1 MNETVLIYIE
11 LDGELIRLITNDFYR
26 TEIEQ
31 FLKEAIKNNMETDD
45 ILDILEGSFPCSVIE
60 VASFVRLTREEYK
73 IIDLQTGEVVDTVDF
88 RGAKEFIRNLWEED
102 LSSSAEHIEFMLM
115 VINGIQTLEEL
126 NNIADTFDYEI
137 VEVSAANFSVLTIN

>member
-1 MNETVLIYIE
+1 MNDTVLIYVE

-26 TEIEQ
+26 AEIEQ
-31 FLKEAIKNNMETDD
+31 FLKEAIEKNMETDD

-88 RGAKEFIRNLWEED
+88 RGAKEFIKNLWED
-102 LSSSAEHIEFMLM
+102 HRSNAERIEFMLM
-115 VINGIQTLEEL
+115 VINGTQTLEEL
-126 NNIADTFDYEI
+126 NNIANTFDYEI
-137 VEVSAANFSVLTIN
+137 VE